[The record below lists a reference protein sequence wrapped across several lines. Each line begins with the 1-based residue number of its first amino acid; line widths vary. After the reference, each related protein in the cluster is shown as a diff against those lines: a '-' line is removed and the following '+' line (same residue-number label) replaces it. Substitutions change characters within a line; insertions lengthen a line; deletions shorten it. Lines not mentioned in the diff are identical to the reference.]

1 MLEVM
6 VYKIPLIEKTGGG
19 DVGVSKLLALMSK
32 AASNCSLEERASFIA
47 DRGKFLLEVLG
58 MVLAAVDKLAEV
70 NPRGGGSRLFGQF
83 HSPEVMHS
91 NVLRLLFCCVREE
104 SSEKVRRVLY

>member
-6 VYKIPLIEKTGGG
+6 VYKFALLEKAHGGV
-19 DVGVSKLLALMSK
+19 VGLSKLLALMSK

-58 MVLAAVDKLAEV
+58 LVLAAVDKTAGV
-70 NPRGGGSRLFGQF
+70 NPRGGGNRPFGLFQ
-83 HSPEVMHS
+83 SPEVVHS
-91 NVLRLLFCCVREE
+91 NVLRLLFCCVCEGALD
-104 SSEKVRRVLY
+104 KVRRV